1 VPFFDVLN
9 PPALGKPSGWNNGLL
24 APAGSRVLFIAGQS
38 ARNENGAIVSDS
50 FLEQFR
56 QCLINVLHVVRAAGG
71 TPEQIGRMMVY
82 VTDRDEYL
90 ESLRP
95 LGEVWRAEMGR
106 HYPAM
111 ALVIVKDLV
120 DEGSKVE
127 IEATAAIPSDDGTG

>member
-1 VPFFDVLN
+1 MPFFDILN

-24 APAGSRVLFIAGQS
+24 APPGSRVLFVAGQS
-38 ARNENGAIVSDS
+38 ARGEDGTIVSDS
-50 FLEQFR
+50 FVEQFR
-56 QCLINVLHVVRAAGG
+56 QCLVNILEVVRAAGG
-71 TPEQIGRMMVY
+71 TPEHVGRMTMF

-95 LGEVWRAEMGR
+95 LGEVWREAMGR

-111 ALVIVKDLV
+111 ALAVVKDLV

-127 IEATAAIPSDDGTG
+127 IEATAAIPGD